1 MQLGAIFVTSFVIAF
16 SGAAMPG
23 PVLTATIAESMRR
36 GPVAGPL
43 IVAGH
48 AALELVLVVLVVVGL
63 APVLADVRFFAAAS
77 LVGSIMLAVMAYRMA
92 RSIPSLSLAVETGRA
107 PGSNLMAEGALLS
120 LSTPYWS
127 LWWATIGLGYIL
139 ASMPLGALGVA
150 AWGTLWAVPVFVV
163 YGALYCGAAD
173 SRWHEAGHGT
183 AFKTRWMAD
192 ALYQVASF
200 MVLRRPTVWRWS
212 HSRHH

>member
-1 MQLGAIFVTSFVIAF
+1 MQLGAIFVTSFIIAF

-150 AWGTLWAVPVFVV
+150 AFFTGHILGDLVWYSAVSVAVGTGRRFLSDRGYRALMGFCAACL
-163 YGALYCGAAD
+163 GALACWFGLIGVRHLAAF
-173 SRWHEAGHGT
+173 A
-183 AFKTRWMAD
+183 
-192 ALYQVASF
+192 
-200 MVLRRPTVWRWS
+200 
-212 HSRHH
+212 